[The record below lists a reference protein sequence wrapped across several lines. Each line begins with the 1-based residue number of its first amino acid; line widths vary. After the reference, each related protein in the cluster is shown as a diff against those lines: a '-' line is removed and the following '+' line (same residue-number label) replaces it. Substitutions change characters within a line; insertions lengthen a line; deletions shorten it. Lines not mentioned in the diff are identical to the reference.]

1 MAEGGGGF
9 WEGSLCRRKQENEA
23 GERVGKQMLINTTV
37 MSQVSI
43 KVKWAISLEEV
54 GMSNEISLNDKE
66 RQGKRLEISLSGL
79 QGQL

>member
-1 MAEGGGGF
+1 
-9 WEGSLCRRKQENEA
+9 
-23 GERVGKQMLINTTV
+23 

-66 RQGKRLEISLSGL
+66 RQGKRLEINLRGL
-79 QGQL
+79 QG